1 MVLYPLPA
9 NNHSQ
14 PDAIPI
20 PAWRAVE
27 RRQRQRA
34 RDWWLVAQ
42 PDHAAL
48 AGDLAARLDFPTIPA
63 LSTEV
68 IDAISA
74 HDAGWA
80 KFDSVTTLTTASL
93 KLTSPVSFL
102 EICPVDFLV
111 AWVGSINAAERI
123 GTLGGIIV
131 SEHFSRLGQS
141 RLASRNDSAED
152 VSRLRQFLSEESA
165 RQARLCDAVE
175 ASASELEALTDVLQ
189 FCDLV
194 SLYLCCGA
202 GEPAEFPQQFDGTTI
217 QVRRDGDAFLF
228 TPPVFGRGASLGVS
242 ARRYLGQAQNGTIPF
257 LVG

>member
-9 NNHSQ
+9 NNHPQ
-14 PDAIPI
+14 PDGTPI

-27 RRQRQRA
+27 KRQKQRA

-42 PDHAAL
+42 PDHAVL
-48 AGDLAARLDFPTIPA
+48 AGDLAARLDFPTIPT
-63 LSTEV
+63 LSPEV
-68 IDAISA
+68 IAAISA

-80 KFDSVTTLTTASL
+80 EFDNVKTPTTSSL
-93 KLTSPVSFL
+93 KLTPPVSFL

-152 VSRLRQFLSEESA
+152 VSRLQEFLSEESA
-165 RQARLCDAVE
+165 RQARLRDAIE
-175 ASASELEALTDVLQ
+175 ASAAELGALTDVLQ

-202 GEPAEFPQQFDGTTI
+202 DEPAEFPQQFEGTTI

-242 ARRYLGQAQNGTIPF
+242 AHRYLGQAQNGTIPF